1 MPVNMESF
9 FSSKAIAFLK
19 RQERDWKITV
29 VRTSL
34 DKFAYQ
40 MVFPYL
46 SIYIV
51 ALGATVTQLGFVNS
65 LGMIAAGVAGPFTG
79 WFIDRTGPKK
89 IYLIGIGL
97 LAISYLI
104 YGFAHNWLLT
114 IGAMAA
120 YWLGYSVSIHSC
132 STVCGNSLTN
142 EDRATGMTICETVA
156 AGLLGMAGPMLGAW
170 LVTLYG
176 GVNVDGIRPVFFVSL
191 VITLSTFVIILTQ
204 LSNKTGRGRPVE
216 PHGDSPWRPTLHP
229 SGATSRPNAGAF
241 THPGKKPGWPSA
253 AGATKPHV
261 FRDLHQVMKEG
272 RHLKRWIL
280 IATFNQMAPAMVF
293 PFSQVFAHE
302 VKGADQF
309 MLGAMVTGSALASI
323 LFAIPLGRMADRVGR
338 KRVLYITLPLFWISN
353 LMLVWSP
360 TPVFLLIAGV
370 LQGFFFIGTPILG
383 AMERELVPPEYMGR
397 WLGITRFFRMLVS
410 ACLAFIGGVIWDKI
424 GPQYVF
430 LAFIVVDLFWRAPLI
445 VSMPETLGMRFGI
458 QRLDHPKE

>member
-1 MPVNMESF
+1 M
-9 FSSKAIAFLK
+9 KAVAFLK

-51 ALGATVTQLGFVNS
+51 ALGATVTQLGLVNS
-65 LGMIAAGVAGPFTG
+65 LGMIAAGVVGPFTG

-89 IYLIGIGL
+89 IYLIGIGM
-97 LAISYLI
+97 LAVSYLT
-104 YGFAHNWLLT
+104 YGLAHIWLLT
-114 IGAMAA
+114 IVAMAA

-170 LVTLYG
+170 LVTLSG
-176 GVNVDGIRPVFFVSL
+176 GVNAEGIRPVFFVSL
-191 VITLSTFVIILTQ
+191 FITLSTFVIILTQ
-204 LSNKTGRGRPVE
+204 LSNKIICRT
-216 PHGDSPWRPTLHP
+216 
-229 SGATSRPNAGAF
+229 
-241 THPGKKPGWPSA
+241 A
-253 AGATKPHV
+253 AKPHV

-280 IATFNQMAPAMVF
+280 IATFNHLPQAMVF

-302 VKGADQF
+302 VKGADPF
-309 MLGAMVTGSALASI
+309 ILGAMVTGSALTSI
-323 LFAIPLGRMADRVGR
+323 LFAVPLGRMADRMGR
-338 KRVLYITLPLFWISN
+338 KSVLYITLPLFWISN

-370 LQGFFFIGTPILG
+370 LQGFFFIGSPILG
-383 AMERELVPPEYMGR
+383 AMERELVPPEHMGR
-397 WLGITRFFRMLVS
+397 WLGITRFFRMIVS
-410 ACLAFIGGVIWDKI
+410 ACLAFVGGLIWDKI

-430 LAFIVVDLFWRAPLI
+430 LAFIAIDLFWRAPLI
-445 VSMPETLGMRFGI
+445 ISMPETLGMRFGV
-458 QRLDHPKE
+458 QQLDPPKE